1 MSSPWPLAGESTVA
15 LAALPAPLKRHFH
28 WEDDL
33 FVHGNEERER
43 GSKTFKYTVE
53 GGSHP
58 AAAGG
63 AGGVCFDDDAAQQE
77 SVSCAPRLVARAAM
91 CVCE

>member
-1 MSSPWPLAGESTVA
+1 MSSPWPLAGESTAA

-53 GGSHP
+53 GGIHP
-58 AAAGG
+58 ADGG
-63 AGGVCFDDDAAQQE
+63 NGGVCFDDAAQQE
-77 SVSCAPRLVARAAM
+77 SVSSSPFRVARATTRA
-91 CVCE
+91 